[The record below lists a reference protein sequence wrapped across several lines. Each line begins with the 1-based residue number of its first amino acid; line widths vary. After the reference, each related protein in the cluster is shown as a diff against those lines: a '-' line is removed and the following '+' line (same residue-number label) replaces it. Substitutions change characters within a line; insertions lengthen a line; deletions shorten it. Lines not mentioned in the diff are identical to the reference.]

1 MHRRTSDLPIVEVNW
16 DDTEDTLGDI
26 GVYGIHSGIVDLSDF
41 FCANSQYCWFMSI
54 CPIEM
59 FTWGESPIFS
69 ILRIFREYLE
79 HLKHH
84 ILD

>member
-41 FCANSQYCWFMSI
+41 FLCKL
-54 CPIEM
+54 PI
-59 FTWGESPIFS
+59 
-69 ILRIFREYLE
+69 LLVYE
-79 HLKHH
+79 HLSDRNVHLGGIAH
-84 ILD
+84 FQYP